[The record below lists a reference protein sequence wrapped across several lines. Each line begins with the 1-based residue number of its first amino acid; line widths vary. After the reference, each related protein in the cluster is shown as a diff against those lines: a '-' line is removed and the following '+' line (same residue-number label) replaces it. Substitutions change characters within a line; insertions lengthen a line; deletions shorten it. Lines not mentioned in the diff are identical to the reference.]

1 MRENDTDL
9 EIPSPEAQLRSK
21 TSYNF
26 EDFWEMAPAQRSNV
40 LLTGIAEVHAWHMLH
55 NQAYRQTMTARG
67 AGSVNSPEEMA
78 LLLRPTSQT
87 FKSYIDILGTPFP
100 QDRPREFVDWLS
112 QQLSS
117 DLPSQRLEQFR
128 TRYPSLEALLK
139 EIERVYLDFGLEIL
153 TSSGTSGRASIIV
166 RDQAGVNLTVESF
179 YLSFQRYMGMRAD
192 HRAIFIMPRDTRIAM
207 VRMASFSFRH
217 VGLSEDRLHFTIP
230 YPAYPDQVRIRSGR
244 TYRGGW
250 SGLLE
255 RRLWHPFMN
264 WANDRLATPRTV
276 KLTIKLL
283 GQAEDSHD
291 KVLLFGGWVHLHA
304 VARAL
309 LAEGRVMNL
318 PSGSL
323 IGTGGGFKELYP
335 FTPAQIR
342 ADLEKSIKLE
352 NGLPAPMRDV
362 YGMAEGNWAAM
373 QCESGNYHLPPWIYA
388 VVLDEND
395 RFIEKPEST
404 GMLAFYDPVGGGDLF
419 PAFFKTAD
427 RVRLVNGS
435 RAYGPSLECL
445 CGDSGAYLSEDS
457 IQRVDL
463 MDEAGCAA
471 QI

>member
-1 MRENDTDL
+1 MRATDTDIK
-9 EIPSPEAQLRSK
+9 IPAPDAQLRSR
-21 TSYNF
+21 TSYDF
-26 EDFWEMAPAQRSNV
+26 ENYWEMTPAQRSNI

-67 AGSVNSPEEMA
+67 VGSLDSPEEMV

-139 EIERVYLDFGLEIL
+139 EIEGVYLDFGLEIL

-166 RDQAGVNLTVESF
+166 RDQAGVNLTVDSF
-179 YLSFQRYMGMRAD
+179 YLSFQHYMGMRAD

-230 YPAYPDQVRIRSGR
+230 YPAHPDQVRIRSGR
-244 TYRGGW
+244 TYRSGW
-250 SGLLE
+250 SGILE

-276 KLTIKLL
+276 KQTIRLL
-283 GQAEDSHD
+283 SHAEVSHD

-309 LAEGRVMNL
+309 LAEGRVMHL

-342 ADLEKSIKLE
+342 ADLEKSIELE
-352 NGLPAPMRDV
+352 NGQPAPLRDV

-373 QCESGNYHLPPWIYA
+373 QCESGNYHIPPWIYA

-395 RFIEKPEST
+395 RFVEKPEST

-435 RAYGPSLECL
+435 RAYDPSQECL
-445 CGDSGAYLSEDS
+445 CGESGAYLSEGS

>member
-1 MRENDTDL
+1 MRATDTDIK
-9 EIPSPEAQLRSK
+9 IPAPDAQLRSR
-21 TSYNF
+21 TSYDF
-26 EDFWEMAPAQRSNV
+26 ENYWEMTPAQRSNI

-67 AGSVNSPEEMA
+67 VGSLDSPEEMA
-78 LLLRPTSQT
+78 LLLRLTSQT

-139 EIERVYLDFGLEIL
+139 EIEGVYLDFGLEIL

-166 RDQAGVNLTVESF
+166 RDQAGVNLTVDSF
-179 YLSFQRYMGMRAD
+179 YLSFQHYMGMRAD

-230 YPAYPDQVRIRSGR
+230 FPAHPDQVRIRTGR
-244 TYRGGW
+244 TFRSGW
-250 SGLLE
+250 SGVLE

-264 WANDRLATPRTV
+264 WANDHLVTPRTV
-276 KLTIKLL
+276 KQTIRLL
-283 GQAEDSHD
+283 SQAEASND
-291 KVLLFGGWVHLHA
+291 KALLFGGWVHLHA

-309 LAEGRVMNL
+309 LADGRVMHL

-342 ADLEKSIKLE
+342 ADLEKSIKLVS
-352 NGLPAPMRDV
+352 GHPAPFRDV

-373 QCESGNYHLPPWIYA
+373 QCESGNYHIPPWIYA

-395 RFIEKPEST
+395 RFVEKPEST

-435 RAYGPSLECL
+435 RAYDPSLECP
-445 CGDSGAYLSEDS
+445 CGEPGAYLSEGS

>member
-1 MRENDTDL
+1 MRATDTDIK
-9 EIPSPEAQLRSK
+9 IPAPDAQLRSR
-21 TSYNF
+21 TSYDF
-26 EDFWEMAPAQRSNV
+26 ENYWEMTPAQRSNI

-67 AGSVNSPEEMA
+67 VGSLDSPEEMA
-78 LLLRPTSQT
+78 LLLRLTSQT

-139 EIERVYLDFGLEIL
+139 EIEGVYLDFGLEIL

-166 RDQAGVNLTVESF
+166 RDQAGVNLTVDSF
-179 YLSFQRYMGMRAD
+179 YLSFQHYMGMRAD

-230 YPAYPDQVRIRSGR
+230 YPAHPDQVRIRSGR
-244 TYRGGW
+244 TYRSGW
-250 SGLLE
+250 SGILE

-276 KLTIKLL
+276 KQTIRLL
-283 GQAEDSHD
+283 SQAEVSHD

-309 LAEGRVMNL
+309 LAEGRVMHL

-342 ADLEKSIKLE
+342 ADLEKSIELE
-352 NGLPAPMRDV
+352 NGQPAPLRDV

-373 QCESGNYHLPPWIYA
+373 QCESGNYHIPPWIYA

-395 RFIEKPEST
+395 RFVEKPEST

-435 RAYGPSLECL
+435 RAYDPSQECL
-445 CGDSGAYLSEDS
+445 CGESGAYLSEGS